1 MEPIDD
7 SLEAKLQELQTE
19 TDNLLV
25 QVTRYR
31 KRYPEIAAKNY
42 SIILDKCLQT
52 IDVQLERLATDAAQ
66 GTIPPKH
73 ELPDGLMIDFSFK
86 MEKLAQLQNS
96 IPEIV
101 AKLQRARKVLRDEGT
116 RAMKASSEDATLS
129 DNMTEN
135 LSELINSQRRVEKQ
149 LDLAEKIRLTF

>member
-7 SLEAKLQELQTE
+7 SLEAKLQELQNE

-25 QVTRYR
+25 EVTRYR

-42 SIILDKCLQT
+42 SLTLDKCLQN
-52 IDVQLERLATDAAQ
+52 IDVQLESLATGAAQ
-66 GTIPPKH
+66 VNCPPRH

-86 MEKLAQLQNS
+86 MEKLAQLQSS

-101 AKLQRARKVLRDEGT
+101 AKLQRARKVLKDEGT
-116 RAMKASSEDATLS
+116 RVMKSSSDDTTMS

-149 LDLAEKIRLTF
+149 LDLANKIRLAF